1 MISRRNY
8 LQNLAAGALSL
19 SANSVWSQEDKSPI
33 SIVIGAGA
41 SIDVAARL
49 VAEQLRE
56 SLGRSV
62 VVLAKLG
69 AGQRIALGEVKRSL
83 PNGRTLLFS
92 TSGPFSI
99 YPNIYNKLEY
109 DPVIDFTPIAGISAF
124 DVAIATGPMTGAKD
138 LKQLIEWTKSKKT
151 GDVVFGSSP
160 GNGSLSHFVGIS
172 FGMAA
177 DLSLTHVP
185 YKESGVGTID
195 LATGRLP
202 IMITGVNS
210 FIEMHKAGK
219 IRILAVSGE
228 TRTPSIPEV
237 PTLKEAGIN
246 LMHTTTTGIF
256 GPAKMPSELVKKLQD
271 AIAPIHAN
279 ISVKERL
286 SGQSMTMWQSSPSQL
301 AAHLSEERN
310 KFSALV
316 KASGYVKED
325 A

>member
-8 LQNLAAGALSL
+8 LQTIATSALSL
-19 SANSVWSQEDKSPI
+19 SANSVWSQDEKSPI
-33 SIVIGAGA
+33 SIVIGTGA

-56 SLGRSV
+56 LLGRPV
-62 VVLAKLG
+62 VVVAKYG
-69 AGQRIALGEVKRSL
+69 AGQRLALGEVKRSI

-109 DPVIDFTPIAGISAF
+109 DPVADFTPISGVSSF
-124 DVAIATGPMTGAKD
+124 DVAIATGPMTGAMD
-138 LKQLIEWTKSKKT
+138 LKQLIDWTKSKKT
-151 GDVVFGSSP
+151 GEVVYGSAP

-172 FGMAA
+172 FGMTAG
-177 DLSLTHVP
+177 LSLTHVP
-185 YKESGVGTID
+185 YKESGTGTID

-228 TRTPSIPEV
+228 TRTASIPEV

-256 GPAKMPSELVKKLQD
+256 GPAKMPADMVKKFQD
-271 AIAPIHAN
+271 AVSTTHGN
-279 ISVKERL
+279 ISIKERL
-286 SGQSMTMWQSSPSQL
+286 AGQSMTMWQSSSSQL
-301 AAHLSEERN
+301 AAYLSEERN
-310 KFSALV
+310 KFAMLV
-316 KASGYVKED
+316 KSSGYIKED